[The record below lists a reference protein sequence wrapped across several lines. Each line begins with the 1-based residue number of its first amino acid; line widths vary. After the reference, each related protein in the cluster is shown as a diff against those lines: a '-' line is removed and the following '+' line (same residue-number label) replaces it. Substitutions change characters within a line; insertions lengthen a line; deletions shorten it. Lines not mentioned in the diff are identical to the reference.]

1 MVNTR
6 MPHIDGEHKTIISEE
21 QLITSVMVNTR
32 SQTCING
39 ETKNVPLN
47 GEPTPIIKGGYK
59 IRKWADSI

>member
-1 MVNTR
+1 

-59 IRKWADSI
+59 IRK